1 MWQVQHEKVFPS
13 LESDAVWKVWSD
25 VDHWREW
32 DEDIEYAKLSG
43 PFVAGG
49 ELVLKPK
56 GGPKVRIRL
65 SEVQPG
71 LSFTDVTRF
80 PLARMI
86 DVHELQDTPQGL
98 RLKNSIRMEGPLAWL
113 WRKLVAE
120 KVAAGI
126 PRQMEALARYTAG
139 KADAP

>member
-1 MWQVQHEKVFPS
+1 MLLEGAQMWQVQYQKVFPS
-13 LESDAVWKVWSD
+13 LNSGAVWKVWSD

-32 DEDIEYAKLSG
+32 DEDIEYTKLSG

-49 ELVLKPK
+49 ELTLKPK

-65 SEVQPG
+65 SEVHP
-71 LSFTDVTRF
+71 V
-80 PLARMI
+80 
-86 DVHELQDTPQGL
+86 
-98 RLKNSIRMEGPLAWL
+98 LAWL